1 MRQGE
6 DFARRNEPI
15 PRGTM
20 TAPVDS
26 TAALRS
32 PAAVADSRA
41 ASTVAAPSPAPLEPD
56 VAADEAYWQERRTNA
71 RPARPSKWGRSS
83 LLGKEP
89 VTRPN
94 TPPSPPADIAAPT
107 RPIARQPEPEQPTR
121 RAADI
126 VMRPPKNLDELKIPF
141 GLVEDMFLR
150 RLLATKRA
158 TTGEIARDLG
168 LSMMVVQGIA
178 DELRDKSLLE
188 YLGLDGREYRFG
200 LTTAGQETTL
210 ERMKISMYSGIAPV
224 SLADY
229 NNVIERQ
236 RAVVE
241 LDMQAALEA
250 FDDLVL
256 ESSLVK
262 KLGAALL
269 NEGAIFL
276 YGPPGTGKTSIAER
290 MNRIFQDH
298 VLVPHCIEVDG
309 NIVMVFDPSIHL
321 PVAEQPEGLDPRWV
335 LCRRPIV
342 LVGGEL
348 TLEMLDLAYEATAG
362 VYAAPIQ
369 LQANNGILVVDDFGR
384 QAHSPDELLNRWIV
398 PLSRDVD
405 FLKLTNGNKFTV
417 PFATRLVVSSNL
429 DPKDLGDDAFL
440 RRLRNKVFVGP
451 CTEAAFVEVLKRT
464 AHHHQVS
471 LTEDSAPY
479 LMSIARSQ
487 LGELRPYVA
496 ADFCELLQGVCA
508 FEKRPKILDR
518 EMIDLV
524 ADVYFVDGE
533 HYGDRPN
540 S

>member
-1 MRQGE
+1 
-6 DFARRNEPI
+6 
-15 PRGTM
+15 M
-20 TAPVDS
+20 TAPLGTNVPGIDS
-26 TAALRS
+26 GLDPGLDAADLDPHQRFWRERELANRPERPSRGMAALRGK
-32 PAAVADSRA
+32 
-41 ASTVAAPSPAPLEPD
+41 PD
-56 VAADEAYWQERRTNA
+56 
-71 RPARPSKWGRSS
+71 G
-83 LLGKEP
+83 
-89 VTRPN
+89 
-94 TPPSPPADIAAPT
+94 IAAPT
-107 RPIARQPEPEQPTR
+107 RPSPRPPAEPDAEQR
-121 RAADI
+121 RATDQA
-126 VMRPPKNLDELKIPF
+126 MRPPATMDELKIPI

-168 LSMMVVQGIA
+168 LSMLVVQGIA

-200 LTTAGQETTL
+200 LTQAGQETTL
-210 ERMKISMYSGIAPV
+210 ERMKISRYAGIAPV

-229 NNVIERQ
+229 SAVVERQ

-241 LDMQAALEA
+241 LDMESALMA
-250 FDDLVL
+250 FEDLVI
-256 ESSLVK
+256 ETSLIK

-290 MNRIFQDH
+290 MNRIFDDY

-309 NIVMVFDPSIHL
+309 NIVMVFDPSVHL
-321 PVAEQPEGLDPRWV
+321 PAPEQPQGLDPRWV
-335 LCRRPIV
+335 LCERPLV

-348 TLEMLDLAYEATAG
+348 TLGMLDLAYEDAAG

-369 LQANNGILVVDDFGR
+369 LIANNGILVVDDFGR

-405 FLKLTNGNKFTV
+405 FLKLANGNKFTV
-417 PFATRLVVSSNL
+417 PFASRLVVSSNL
-429 DPKDLGDDAFL
+429 DPADLGDDAFL

-451 CTEAAFVEVLKRT
+451 CDANAFVEVLKRS
-464 AHHHQVS
+464 AQHHRVS
-471 LTEDSAPY
+471 LTDNSASH
-479 LMSIARSQ
+479 LIGIALRH

-496 ADFCELLQGVCA
+496 TDFCELLRGVCS
-508 FEKRPKILDR
+508 FEKRPRILDE

-524 ADVYFVDGE
+524 AEVYFVDDE
-533 HYGDRPN
+533 HYGK
-540 S
+540 STT